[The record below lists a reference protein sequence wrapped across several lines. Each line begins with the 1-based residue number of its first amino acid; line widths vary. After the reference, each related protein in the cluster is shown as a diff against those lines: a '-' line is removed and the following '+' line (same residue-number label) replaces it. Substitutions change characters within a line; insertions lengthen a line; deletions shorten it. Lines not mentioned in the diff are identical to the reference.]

1 MTCFDILWER
11 RLNAESGNSNQ
22 ANQLLRVQIPENT
35 ADLRGMRFEEAMQEL
50 ETRIHECPNNSVL
63 FVVHGHGTG
72 QLKSGVQKHLKH
84 HVLVKKF
91 EFESKSAGG
100 CTVVELKWL
109 LLHVVLEWILFA
121 VAMEVVNYVL
131 YWVILNFLGLNIYCL
146 HIAFLAEESMAGI
159 SLRPELFE
167 YKIYSYRY
175 LRKLIGKS
183 SCDNNWRSRYCMSFV
198 CQVSI
203 DNVWQHFLPISAP
216 WQLVI
221 SQVGSLL
228 LLHCTLDLWSKAVHD
243 SQNLNLLMIHW
254 EVMYTRG
261 CCKSHWIAWSG

>member
-1 MTCFDILWER
+1 MLV
-11 RLNAESGNSNQ
+11 AESGNSNQ

-109 LLHVVLEWILFA
+109 VLHVAKTVLASERDKSQAVYFA
-121 VAMEVVNYVL
+121 YLVHLWGNQIVDCYDVRRSTLYRYISRCIDVL
-131 YWVILNFLGLNIYCL
+131 A
-146 HIAFLAEESMAGI
+146 HKSMAG
-159 SLRPELFE
+159 SVQLEDHESEVFV
-167 YKIYSYRY
+167 YTY
-175 LRKLIGKS
+175 L
-183 SCDNNWRSRYCMSFV
+183 V
-198 CQVSI
+198 
-203 DNVWQHFLPISAP
+203 
-216 WQLVI
+216 
-221 SQVGSLL
+221 
-228 LLHCTLDLWSKAVHD
+228 
-243 SQNLNLLMIHW
+243 
-254 EVMYTRG
+254 
-261 CCKSHWIAWSG
+261 